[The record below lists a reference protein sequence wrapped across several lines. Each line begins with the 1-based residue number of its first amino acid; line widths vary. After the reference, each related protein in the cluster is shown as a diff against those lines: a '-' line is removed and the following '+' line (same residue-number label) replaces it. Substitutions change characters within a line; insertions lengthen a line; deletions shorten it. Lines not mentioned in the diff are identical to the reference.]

1 MEIWLKQNGKKFR
14 FAVLPESYELIS
26 ESGNT
31 RVNINA
37 LGEINLIGKRKLK
50 SVSFSSFFPKQTY
63 YFCQYKSFPSPNE
76 SVRTIENMQKQGN
89 MVIVM
94 SGTPINM
101 NCTIES
107 FVWGEEDGTGDI
119 YFTLELAEYIKPKA
133 KVIEKI
139 ETVGETIQPAET
151 ERISPP
157 QENTTYTVVKGDNLS
172 KIAKK
177 TTGSSVNWNAIYK
190 QNTGVIGSDPNKIYP
205 GQVLAITI

>member
-1 MEIWLKQNGKKFR
+1 MEIWLKQNSKKFR
-14 FAVLPESYELIS
+14 FAVLPESYEIIS

-50 SVSFSSFFPKQTY
+50 TVSFSSFFPKQSY
-63 YFCQYKSFPSPNE
+63 DFCQYKSFPSPNE
-76 SVRTIENMQKQGN
+76 SVRTIEGMQKQGN
-89 MVIVM
+89 MVVVM

-119 YFTLELAEYIKPKA
+119 YFALELAEYIKPKA
-133 KVIEKI
+133 KVIEKT

-157 QENTTYTVVKGDNLS
+157 QQNTTYTVVKGDNLS

-177 TTGSSVNWNAIYK
+177 VTGTSANWNAIYN
-190 QNTGVIGSDPNKIYP
+190 QNKGVIGSDPNKIYP
-205 GQVLAITI
+205 GQVLVVAI